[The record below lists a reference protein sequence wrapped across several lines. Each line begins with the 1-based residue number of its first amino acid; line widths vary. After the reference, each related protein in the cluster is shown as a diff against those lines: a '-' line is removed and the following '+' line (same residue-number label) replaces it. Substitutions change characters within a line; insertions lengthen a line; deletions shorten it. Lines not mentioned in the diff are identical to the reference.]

1 MTTQY
6 LSNFSQ
12 QFEPTETFMDPVS
25 KIRVSNPE
33 NMIDTDFEYGL
44 QSSKWETLELN
55 NNIPSFYVS
64 DSDAAIPNLVSV
76 ASTSGSNIVTVTTEE
91 SHGLVQGTPIDVK
104 GLSSR
109 TAEGK
114 FLIKT
119 VPSETSFTFEAQS
132 PQTTSGNLG
141 NIYTTITPGQFYSG
155 SQIPFKPDLGII
167 SNGTSPNSALIV
179 TTEASH
185 GFRPGSS
192 FYLVNS
198 VGSKQIDL
206 DETFSATAPD
216 GRPYVDFADTITK
229 TLDINESLTE
239 TKQMR
244 STYYI
249 KINASNVSTAT
260 ERITWPNHGLR
271 ENDTLLYIPSAN
283 DAAIGGLERFQVY
296 YVKSPT
302 TNNFQLGTSF
312 ASSTP
317 VNLTSAGAYSF
328 GRGALHLVYE
338 LRRVRKRSNSY
349 VTEYYTQN
357 SIAGTGSGWDLTE
370 RGAVGLG
377 NKLPTSRMV
386 FSPSGYALPTTAS
399 EFFYSSSRNAS
410 MIMPESATAPGVYN
424 FIEDYERYR
433 TYRQFNTSQVQFN
446 GNFWSATNDCVV
458 NTASFNAN
466 VDQSPLNRQLFFM
479 YLEQDEE
486 ADTFYSEDHG
496 LETGNTIS
504 VSFATGENV
513 KYSTSTTD
521 LFNTNSPGDF
531 SGTTTVQAVSS
542 NRFKLVFPGNTTRLY
557 SARGT
562 YNMTGA
568 ATNALANSFYFPNH
582 GWVDNDELF
591 VDQSTGT
598 LPASTTGNAVFD
610 TRFGAGN
617 LFAAWKILD
626 SYMTDYTTAL
636 SGHRDILLNGTAN
649 STQPITTGVA
659 TGTSLLT
666 RFSTT
671 TLPFLKSHYRLQEE
685 YSPNN
690 DMYLHRQSSTAVKD
704 AATGT
709 AFSNSGW
716 GYIGTDFRPSRT
728 VPHYSLC
735 WGVALPNVQDVTEF
749 RNYSRLFATALTSR
763 VQNNVS
769 YTVAGNSNW
778 RASYAARFGTDATAA
793 GYVELNVAIWNLGW
807 TPETD
812 AGVTAIAGTNDNDSF
827 MIPTSG
833 FTSSNANKPLYF
845 RTLFMLDPG
854 TTFNSASVDALV
866 SGMVSDF
873 GTSFVLPTL
882 ADDTQISVRVVN
894 NNRFVLRSLEGFDYN
909 LSSTGTAPMIV
920 SKQGVANANDGT
932 YSIEQ
937 IDSDNTFILRL
948 PYVAPPTP
956 VLFNAASVTGNIIT
970 TSIDHFF
977 VPGAVATYENN
988 GNTSISGLTDGANY
1002 FVIVYDENNISLA
1015 TTYDNALRKIP
1026 IPISSGTGSHAIITS
1041 SVSGRIAGQGLVT
1054 VTAGSKKIKGNSG
1067 TLFKRYFKVGDI
1079 IGIKNTTPTP
1089 NQIESFVVAAIA
1101 DDQTME
1107 LDALVPFSSEDTS
1120 YFLETKLYARPDGY
1134 SAHRSFDGGVEI
1146 AAGTA
1151 PLSQIVRQ
1159 TRKYFRYQSGKG
1171 IQNSLAVNFNPP
1183 VQFERIEAVSAQTV
1197 DTGTLEYSVTAD
1209 GTTNYLF
1216 NGVADPSITLRR
1228 GTTYTFNMDTA
1239 GQPLFFQTSVAPYN
1253 ASNVYTDGVINGGV
1267 ASGTISFT
1275 VPESAPNTLY
1285 YVSQNSAAM
1294 TGTITITD
1302 PVLITTSKARVTTR
1316 YPHRLNLQSSIR
1328 VSGSEDPTYNGTFG
1342 IANIIDDFSFE
1353 YNLTNTP
1360 ISTIPAGIVQFNM
1373 NGYQGASLRAGMFDF
1388 QNGFFFEFDGTTLY
1402 CVRRSSTQQIS
1413 GDASVNTNSN
1423 IVRGVNTNFVG
1434 QLAENDM
1441 IVIRGGSYK
1450 VTKVVNRTEIH
1461 IQPQYKGISTT
1472 NAIVTKTID
1481 TKVPQSE
1488 WSIDA
1493 CDGDGVTGY
1502 NLNIN
1507 KIQMAYMDYSWYG
1520 AGKIRFGFKDNDGHV
1535 KYVHEFLHN
1544 NLFDEAYMR
1553 SGNLPGRYE
1562 VVNGPTLSYAPT
1574 LFHWGT
1580 SVIMDGTFDDD
1591 KAYLFTADSNS
1602 LSFTNGQQLTASTNA
1617 ASQLTS
1623 VFNSRTRTS
1632 DWYLRLSFASTES
1645 SKISA
1650 GSKLYTADEQLN
1662 GQIVSYTQFSGST
1675 LFAFILLQNS
1685 VSAPAVFPVVG
1696 SGASVF
1702 IGEPP
1707 VATETSVNLGT
1718 DIIPLM
1724 TIRLAP
1730 SADNSITGNV
1740 GAREIINRMQLKL
1753 NEIGMILTHDCE
1765 VKLIL
1770 NGDLST
1776 VEWNRVSSPSLSQL
1790 IRHESGDRVLGG
1802 VEIFSFRAAGGSVD
1816 NTGKRLSGTSNFSLG
1831 DIIDMGNSILGG
1843 DGTFPNGPDI
1853 LTVAV
1858 RLVDTAGI
1866 GSASPFTAS
1875 SRITWAESQA

>member
-6 LSNFSQ
+6 LSNFTQ
-12 QFEPTETFMDPVS
+12 AFEPTETFMDPVS

-33 NMIDTDFEYGL
+33 NLIDTDFEYGL

-64 DSDAAIPNLVSV
+64 DSDAPIPNLLSV
-76 ASTSGSNIVTVTTEE
+76 ASTAGSNIVTVTTAE

-104 GLSSR
+104 GLTSR

-119 VPSETSFTFEAQS
+119 VPSDITFTFEAAS

-155 SQIPFKPDLGII
+155 SQIPFKQDLGIV
-167 SNGTSPNSALIV
+167 SDGQSPNSALVV

-185 GFRPGSS
+185 GFKPGSS

-206 DETFSATAPD
+206 DETFNSTAPD
-216 GRPYVDFADTITK
+216 GRPYVDIEDTISR
-229 TLDINESLTE
+229 TLDVNESLTE

-249 KINASNVSTAT
+249 KINASNVNTTSDT
-260 ERITWPNHGLR
+260 ISWPEHGLR
-271 ENDTLLYIPSAN
+271 LNDTLLYVPSAN

-296 YVKSPT
+296 YVKEPT
-302 TNNFQLGTSF
+302 TSTFKLGTTY
-312 ASSTP
+312 ASATT
-317 VNLTSAGAYSF
+317 VNLTSVGAYQF
-328 GRGALHLVYE
+328 GRAAFHLVYE
-338 LRRVRKRSNSY
+338 LRRVRKRSSSY
-349 VTEYYTQN
+349 VTEYYTQH
-357 SIAGTGSGWDLTE
+357 SQAGIGSGWDLTE
-370 RGAVGLG
+370 RGATGLG
-377 NKLPTSRMV
+377 GRLPTFRMV
-386 FSPSGYALPTTAS
+386 FSPSSYSLPTTAS
-399 EFFYSSSRNAS
+399 EYYYSTFINSG
-410 MIMPESATAPGVYN
+410 MVMPEPNTNIGLYN

-433 TYRQFNTSQVQFN
+433 TYRQFNTSQLQFN

-458 NTASFNAN
+458 NTTSFNAN
-466 VDQSPLNRQLFFM
+466 VDQLPANKQLFLM

-486 ADTFYSEDHG
+486 ADTFYAEDHG

-513 KYSTSTTD
+513 KYSNSTTSI
-521 LFNTNSPGDF
+521 FNTATASDF
-531 SGTTTVQAVSS
+531 SGTTTVQVVSS

-557 SARGT
+557 TARGT

-568 ATNALANSFYFPNH
+568 ATNRLANSFYFPNH

-591 VDQSTGT
+591 IDESSGT
-598 LPASTTGNAVFD
+598 LPTSTTGNAVFD
-610 TRFGAGN
+610 SRFGAGN

-626 SYMTDYTTAL
+626 AYMDDYTSSL
-636 SGHRDILLNGTAN
+636 SGHKNIVLNGSQN

-659 TGTSLLT
+659 SGTSLLT

-671 TLPFLKSHYRLQEE
+671 TLPLLKSHYRLGVE

-690 DMYLHRQSSTAVKD
+690 DMYLHKQSSTAVKD
-704 AATGT
+704 AADGT
-709 AFSNSGW
+709 AFSNTGW
-716 GYIGTDFRPSRT
+716 GYIGTDFRPSAT
-728 VPHYSLC
+728 VPHYSLA
-735 WGVALPNVQDVTEF
+735 WGVAIPNVQDVTEF
-749 RNYSRLFATALTSR
+749 RSYSRLLATSLNNR

-778 RASYAARFGTDATAA
+778 RASYAARFATDATAS

-807 TPETD
+807 TAETD
-812 AGVTAIAGTNDNDSF
+812 AGQTAIAGANDADSY
-827 MIPTSG
+827 ITLTAG
-833 FTSSNANKPLYF
+833 HTSSNANKPVYF

-854 TTFNSASVDALV
+854 ATFTSTTLDALV
-866 SGMVSDF
+866 AGMVTDF
-873 GTSFVLPTL
+873 GTSFVYPTL
-882 ADDTQISVRVVN
+882 EDDTQISVRVVN
-894 NNRFVLRSLEGFDYN
+894 NNRFVLRSLDGFDYN
-909 LSSTGTAPMIV
+909 LSATGTAPAII

-932 YSIEQ
+932 YTIAQ
-937 IDSDNTFILRL
+937 VDTDDTFILQL
-948 PYVAPPTP
+948 PYVAPATP
-956 VLFNAASVTGNIIT
+956 ILFNSALIEGNIIE
-970 TSIDHFF
+970 TSVDHFF
-977 VPGAVATYENN
+977 VPGAIITYENN
-988 GNTSISGLTDGANY
+988 GNTSISGLTDGSNY
-1002 FVIVYDENNISLA
+1002 FVIVYDERNVGLA
-1015 TTYDNALRKIP
+1015 TTYDNALRKIG
-1026 IPISSGTGSHAIITS
+1026 IAITAGSGSHALITS

-1054 VTAGSKKIKGNSG
+1054 VEAGSKEVKGNSD

-1079 IGIKNTTPTP
+1079 IGIKNDTSTP
-1089 NQIESFVVAAIA
+1089 NQIESFVIAAIA

-1107 LDALVPFSSEDTS
+1107 LEALVPFDSTDTK

-1134 SAHRSFDGGVEI
+1134 SVHRSFDGGVEI

-1183 VQFERIEAVSAQTV
+1183 VQFERVEAVSTQTV
-1197 DTGTLEYSVTAD
+1197 DTGTAEYDVTAS

-1216 NGVADPSITLRR
+1216 NGVADPAITLRR
-1228 GTTYTFNMDTA
+1228 GSTYTFNMDAT
-1239 GQPLFFQTSVAPYN
+1239 GQPLFFQTSAAPYN

-1267 ASGTISFT
+1267 AVGTITFT

-1285 YVSQNSAAM
+1285 YVSQNASAM

-1302 PVLITTSKARVTTR
+1302 EVLVTTSKARVTTR
-1316 YPHRLNLQSSIR
+1316 YPHRLNSQSSIT
-1328 VSGSEDPTYNGTFG
+1328 VSGSEDSVFNGVFG
-1342 IANIIDDFSFE
+1342 IANLVDDFTFE
-1353 YNLTNTP
+1353 YNLPSTP
-1360 ISTIPAGIVQFNM
+1360 TSTIPSGIIQYNL
-1373 NGYQGASLRAGMFDF
+1373 NGYQGAALRAGMFDF
-1388 QNGFFFEFDGTTLY
+1388 QNGFFYEFDGTTLF

-1413 GDASVNTNSN
+1413 GDASVVRNSN
-1423 IVRGVNTNFVG
+1423 IVTGVNTNFTG

-1461 IQPQYKGISTT
+1461 IQPQYKGISTS
-1472 NAIVTKTID
+1472 NVIITKTID

-1502 NLNIN
+1502 NLNLN

-1562 VVNGPTLSYAPT
+1562 VVNGPTPSYAPT

-1580 SVIMDGTFDDD
+1580 SVIMDGRFDDD

-1602 LSFTNGQQLTASTNA
+1602 LSFTNGQQLTANTNA

-1632 DWYLRLSFASTES
+1632 DWYVRVPFASTDS
-1645 SKISA
+1645 AKISA
-1650 GSKLYTADEQLN
+1650 GTKLYTTDLQLN
-1662 GQIVSYTQFSGST
+1662 GQTVSYTQFSGST
-1675 LFAFILLQNS
+1675 FYAFILLQNS
-1685 VSAPAVFPVVG
+1685 VSAPAVYPVLG
-1696 SGASVF
+1696 SGATVY

-1707 VATETSVNLGT
+1707 VAADTSVNLGT
-1718 DIIPLM
+1718 DIIPLI
-1724 TIRLAP
+1724 TVRLAP
-1730 SADNSITGNV
+1730 SADSGITGNV

-1753 NEIGMILTHDCE
+1753 NEVGMILTHDCE

-1776 VEWNRVSSPSLSQL
+1776 VDWRKVSSPSLSQL
-1790 IRHESGDRVLGG
+1790 IRHDSGDRVLGG

-1816 NTGKRLSGTSNFSLG
+1816 NTGKRLSGTSNFDLG

-1858 RLVDTAGI
+1858 KLVDTAGI
-1866 GSASPFTAS
+1866 GSSSPFTAS
-1875 SRITWAESQA
+1875 SRITWSESQA